1 MPRFYSLVALLCV
14 VLFSPLSRADGQL
27 DELMEKSGL
36 NQQLSMIPAQLMT
49 ALNKVPD
56 LPAPQHD
63 LFRKIVDD
71 EFAEARLRKNV
82 ADVLALDLSADDIKF
97 VLNWLNSPLGLRF
110 TQAEKE
116 SSTPEAMAE
125 MAELSPALL
134 QEQERVAVLQ
144 QLNTAIGGT
153 EGFMHLMSNITVALV
168 SGMMAYVPA
177 EQRLS
182 EAQIRS
188 GAEQNV
194 AQNKT
199 TYEQYWM
206 AASVYSYRDFTP
218 QELDAYLA
226 FASSPA
232 GQRYHASSMQAVDN
246 AISNASR
253 ALGGRLARQGA
264 GINKP

>member
-1 MPRFYSLVALLCV
+1 MYHNLLRSCCLLLCC
-14 VLFSPLSRADGQL
+14 FSPFTLAADAL
-27 DELMEKSGL
+27 DELMQKSGL
-36 NQQLSMIPAQLMT
+36 NQQLAMVPEQIMV
-49 ALNKVPD
+49 ALKKVPD
-56 LPAPQHD
+56 LPEAQKV
-63 LFRKIVDD
+63 LFEKIVND
-71 EFAEARLRKNV
+71 EFSQARLQKN
-82 ADVLALDLSADDIKF
+82 AAEILALDLSKDDINA
-97 VLNWLNSPLGLRF
+97 VLNWLNSPLGQRF
-110 TQAEKE
+110 TQAEE
-116 SSTPEAMAE
+116 EASSPEAMAE
-125 MAELSPALL
+125 MAVLAPSLL
-134 QEQERVAVLQ
+134 QEQARVAILQ

-194 AQNKT
+194 ATNKN

-218 QELDAYLA
+218 QELNAYLA
-226 FASSPA
+226 FASSDV
-232 GQRYHASSMQAVDN
+232 GQRYHASSMQAVDS

-253 ALGGRLARQGA
+253 GLGGRLARQSA
-264 GINKP
+264 GIK

>member
-1 MPRFYSLVALLCV
+1 MFRYYSLIALTCAL
-14 VLFSPLSRADGQL
+14 LFSPLSRADAQL

-36 NQQLSMIPAQLMT
+36 NQQLSMVPAQLMT

-56 LPAPQHD
+56 LPAAQRE
-63 LFRKIVDD
+63 LFRNIVDD
-71 EFAEARLRKNV
+71 EFSEARLRKNV
-82 ADVLALDLSADDIKF
+82 QDVLALDLSKDDVNY
-97 VLNWLNSPLGLRF
+97 VLNWLNSPLGQRF
-110 TQAEKE
+110 TEAEKD

-134 QEQERVAVLQ
+134 QEQERVALLQ
-144 QLNTAIGGT
+144 QLNTAVGGS

-182 EAQIRS
+182 EAQIRT

-194 AQNKT
+194 ATNKN

-218 QELDAYLA
+218 QELTAYLD
-226 FASSPA
+226 FATSEV
-232 GQRYHASSMQAVDN
+232 GKRYHASSMQAVDS
-246 AISNASR
+246 AITTASR

-264 GINKP
+264 GIQ